1 VPVIHV
7 EALRQQPEVDVDAV
21 LATVCCEV
29 ADLLGE
35 EPNGTW
41 GTWRTLER
49 YVEGADERTTQP
61 RDTHPPFA
69 RVVAFE
75 GKDPETVT
83 KIVRCVAEALVREL
97 GLAEGNAFVTYE
109 EARRGR
115 LYSGG
120 EVIA

>member
-75 GKDPETVT
+75 GEDPETVT